1 MNTLQLHRNDFYTAS
16 IDDFLEALEQKEMQ
30 YSCASLQFVYH
41 TPEEIQQ
48 AVLRSMRICNAMG
61 IDLRQ
66 HFRRRFL
73 SSEAIPELQID
84 WNLSKLAYCLM
95 LLNGDADNKLVARFQ
110 WELLQKM
117 R

>member
-1 MNTLQLHRNDFYTAS
+1 MNTLQLYRTDYYTAS
-16 IDDFLEALEQKEMQ
+16 MEDFLEALEQKEMQ
-30 YSCASLQFVYH
+30 FSCETLKFVYH

-48 AVLRSMRICNAMG
+48 AVLRSMRICKAMG

-73 SSEAIPELQID
+73 SSGARTELHID

-117 R
+117 L